1 MNIGPSS
8 ISKAE
13 TELKVSSL
21 RPSSHC
27 ACKLLSYPG
36 KIMNFQE
43 TYQSLCSMETESIG
57 QGACFPGYSLG
68 RFAQFLHSL
77 DALSS
82 EVGGTLM

>member
-1 MNIGPSS
+1 
-8 ISKAE
+8 
-13 TELKVSSL
+13 
-21 RPSSHC
+21 
-27 ACKLLSYPG
+27 
-36 KIMNFQE
+36 MNFQE